1 MKAIDSIIKEY
12 CSTVCESISRFTG
25 TENLHF
31 WNIHD
36 AMFLFKTA
44 RICDMP
50 QWSEAAESIT
60 DAFLGNLDINL
71 EKDIKS
77 ATLIAAS
84 VHEILANNYSDG
96 DADDVLEAVDQ
107 DMIKYVVKEKHDE
120 DVVQFLYS
128 LLYFSIRNNDR
139 HSDPMRE
146 AVIEESTRYALNL
159 CSKVKTEF
167 LYALIRDIS
176 CNMQDEVYL
185 YLHALIQLG
194 LNDEYNEKVCRILG
208 EYESVLTSLMPQLC
222 YNKLRYISVLSKIC
236 ALTGSDCI
244 RTYIRA
250 ISATLK
256 KEEII
261 SDLKVKD
268 LRNQEG
274 FLFRWFILQN
284 ACNNSLL
291 GEDVILLLNE
301 CYNEKQDAIRE
312 SLTDLIGQVKEDM
325 EFRRLPRLK
334 EYARLGNELFQITEG
349 RNYY

>member
-1 MKAIDSIIKEY
+1 MNNIIKEY
-12 CSTVCESISRFTG
+12 CSTVCESISGFANP
-25 TENLHF
+25 ENLNF

-44 RICDMP
+44 RICDVP
-50 QWSEAAESIT
+50 RWCETAESIT
-60 DAFLGNLDINL
+60 DAFLGNLNIDL
-71 EKDIKS
+71 GKDIRS
-77 ATLIAAS
+77 VTLIAAS

-120 DVVQFLYS
+120 DVVSFLYS

-146 AVIEESTRYALNL
+146 AVIEESTRYTLNL

-176 CNMQDEVYL
+176 CNMQDEIYL
-185 YLHALIQLG
+185 YLHALIRLG
-194 LNDEYNEKVCRILG
+194 LNDEYNEKVCRILS

-222 YNKLRYISVLSKIC
+222 YNKLRYILVLSKIY

-261 SDLKVKD
+261 SELKVKD
-268 LRNQEG
+268 RRSQEG
-274 FLFRWFILQN
+274 FLFRWSILQN

-291 GEDVILLLNE
+291 GEDVILLLND

-312 SLTDLIGQVKEDM
+312 SLAELVAKVKEDVK
-325 EFRRLPRLK
+325 FKRLPHLK
-334 EYARLGNELFQITEG
+334 EYVRLGNELFQITEG
-349 RNYY
+349 RYYY